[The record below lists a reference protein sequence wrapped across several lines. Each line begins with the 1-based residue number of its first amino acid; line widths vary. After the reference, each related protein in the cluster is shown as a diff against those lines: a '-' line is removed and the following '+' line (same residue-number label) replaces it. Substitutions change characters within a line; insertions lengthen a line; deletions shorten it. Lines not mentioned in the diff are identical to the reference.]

1 MSPRFALPL
10 LALGLFT
17 QCKPSKMADTW
28 TVQSPGQLVTAHVF
42 LDSAGQAAYHV
53 LRGDKTVIDTSLLG
67 FSLLDQAPIAGG
79 LEVKKAENR
88 SFKETWETVW
98 GQSRIVENNFN
109 ELMLELEEKAA
120 PNRRFRLVFRLY
132 DEGLG
137 FRYEF
142 PEQEALNELV
152 ILEENTEFRLAGD
165 HLCWWEPGDWDIYE
179 HVYNTTRFSEIDA
192 ISKRDHPNLAQTYIP
207 HNAVNTP
214 VTMKTDDGL
223 FLSFHEAALYDYAGM
238 TLLVDKENL
247 QWKSMLVGG
256 PDTFKV
262 KVKLPF
268 QTPWRTIQI
277 AEQAGELLESNL
289 ILNLNEPSKLQETEW
304 IQPMKYVGI
313 WWEMHLGM
321 SSWDMA
327 GKNHGATTQNAKRY
341 IDFASANKIQGLL
354 VEGWNTGWEYW
365 WGAGRDTCFDFVTPY
380 ADYDIEEVVR
390 YGKEKGVAL
399 IAHHETASSVAQYDK
414 QLDTAFQYLEKLGVH
429 AVKTGYVGTIIPKG
443 HYHQGQY
450 MVNHYQRVVETAAKH
465 KVMVDSH
472 ESIKDTGIRRTWPN
486 YMARETMRGQEF
498 DAWSIDMNPP
508 EHLVML
514 PFTMGLAGP
523 VDYTPGIFN
532 LKFDAFKD
540 KNQVNTTLAKQL
552 ATYVT
557 LYGPL
562 QMAADLPE
570 HYKDHPA
577 FQFIRDVAVDWDVSH
592 VLNGEVG
599 DYLTIARKE
608 RGAERWFLGS
618 ITDENPRELN
628 IALDF
633 LSEGKTWEATLYIDG
648 PDAHWDKNPSSYVIE
663 NKQVKKGDTLPLKLA
678 PGGGAAV
685 YFRPLE

>member
-17 QCKPSKMADTW
+17 QCKPSKMADSW
-28 TVQSPGQLVTAHVF
+28 TVQSPGQVVTAHVF
-42 LDSAGQAAYHV
+42 LDSAGQAAYHI

-88 SFKETWETVW
+88 SFTENWETVW
-98 GQSRIVENNFN
+98 GQSKMVANNFN
-109 ELMLELEEKAA
+109 ELMLELEEKEA

-132 DEGLG
+132 DDGLG

-165 HLCWWEPGDWDIYE
+165 HLCWWQPGDWDIYE

-207 HNAVNTP
+207 NNAVNTP

-223 FLSFHEAALYDYAGM
+223 FLSFHEAALYDYAAM
-238 TLLVDKENL
+238 TLQVDKENL
-247 QWKSMLVGG
+247 QWKSVLVGG

-277 AEQAGELLESNL
+277 AEQAGDLLESNL
-289 ILNLNEPSKLQETEW
+289 ILNLNEPSKIKETDW
-304 IQPMKYVGI
+304 IKPMKYVGI

-341 IDFASANKIQGLL
+341 IDFASANNIQGLL

-365 WGAGRDTCFDFVTPY
+365 WGAARDTCFDFVTPY
-380 ADYDIEEVVR
+380 ADFDIEEVVR
-390 YGKEKGVAL
+390 YGKEKGVAF
-399 IAHHETASSVAQYDK
+399 IAHHETASSVTQYDK

-443 HYHQGQY
+443 HYHQGQF
-450 MVNHYQRVVETAAKH
+450 MVNHFQRVAETAAKH

-498 DAWSIDMNPP
+498 EAWSIDMNPP

-532 LKFDAFKD
+532 LKFDAYKD

-577 FQFIRDVAVDWDVSH
+577 FQFIRDVAVDWDESH

-618 ITDENPRELN
+618 ITDENPRDLN

-633 LSEGKTWEATLYIDG
+633 LPEGKTWEATLYIDG
-648 PDAHWDKNPSSYVIE
+648 PDAHWDKNPTSYVIE
-663 NKQVKKGDTLPLKLA
+663 NKQVKKGDTLALKLA